1 MQSPLIELKGVSKTF
16 RQRDGSTLLAVDAA
30 SLSVD
35 ADESVALVG
44 ESGSGKTTLARLL
57 LMLIKPDGGE
67 IRFRGE
73 AVGDMKSSEFRAF
86 RLAVQPI
93 FQDSNAA
100 FNPRRNVR
108 DTLAQ
113 ALRQAEVPIAE
124 LDGCIVDILGSVR
137 LTPPDNF
144 LRRYPHE
151 LSGGQRQR
159 LAIARALS
167 MSPELVVADEPLS
180 GADASVRGQIL
191 NLMLDLQRERHMA
204 YLLITHDI
212 SIARAMAH
220 RTMVMYRGTIVEEG
234 QTSEILDSPRHP
246 YTKLLLAAVP
256 TVDRDLDLAEATVTV
271 HREPTRSGC
280 VFYSRC
286 PRAVELCA
294 STPPALRPVPDEQ
307 HRTACHLAD
316 GQPEQFMKPPEQ

>member
-16 RQRDGSTLLAVDAA
+16 RQRDGSTLVAVDAA

-35 ADESVALVG
+35 ANESVALVG

-67 IRFRGE
+67 IRFRGQ
-73 AVGDMKSSEFRAF
+73 ALGDMKSSESRAF

-113 ALRQAEVPIAE
+113 ALRQAEVPTAE
-124 LDGCIVDILGSVR
+124 LDGRIADILGSVR

-294 STPPALRPVPDEQ
+294 STPPALRPVTDEQ
-307 HRTACHLAD
+307 RRTACHLAD
-316 GQPEQFMKPPEQ
+316 GQPEQFMKAPEQ